1 MMGEAQRKRWSGKR
15 RGLGEVAKNAMRQL
29 HVQLRRLRL
38 QQARHVFDTED
49 MNALLHE
56 LLHKV
61 EIVLQRVLRLLRRR
75 DVAGVAHDGLA
86 DTTSLLGRIDTK
98 LHLSGDI
105 IEQAVRRRTIL
116 RETHVLKVVQGVE
129 DTEDIESILH
139 GLLREVVDG
148 VVPGDNCQDSPRS
161 HIT

>member
-1 MMGEAQRKRWSGKR
+1 MGEAQRKRWSGKR

-38 QQARHVFDTED
+38 QQACHVLDTED

-86 DTTSLLGRIDTK
+86 DTTSLLGRIDTE
-98 LHLSGDI
+98 LHL
-105 IEQAVRRRTIL
+105 
-116 RETHVLKVVQGVE
+116 
-129 DTEDIESILH
+129 
-139 GLLREVVDG
+139 
-148 VVPGDNCQDSPRS
+148 
-161 HIT
+161 